1 MKRNH
6 LYSQLLSR
14 VRELRRFIQVLAGP
28 RQVGKTTLARQVIE
42 SSGLAAIRSS
52 QLHGSAITGGLVAG
66 HKGFTRELACHPI
79 RPQTGRKY
87 HCPGQ
92 SQRSVSG
99 KGGGDGVGV
108 VAELQNAPTGTVAEI
123 IVAGAARAGLNH
135 APQRTVVSVDGT
147 LPRTLPRSF
156 GSDGRPHHGCG

>member
-1 MKRNH
+1 
-6 LYSQLLSR
+6 
-14 VRELRRFIQVLAGP
+14 
-28 RQVGKTTLARQVIE
+28 
-42 SSGLAAIRSS
+42 
-52 QLHGSAITGGLVAG
+52 
-66 HKGFTRELACHPI
+66 
-79 RPQTGRKY
+79 
-87 HCPGQ
+87 
-92 SQRSVSG
+92 
-99 KGGGDGVGV
+99 VGV